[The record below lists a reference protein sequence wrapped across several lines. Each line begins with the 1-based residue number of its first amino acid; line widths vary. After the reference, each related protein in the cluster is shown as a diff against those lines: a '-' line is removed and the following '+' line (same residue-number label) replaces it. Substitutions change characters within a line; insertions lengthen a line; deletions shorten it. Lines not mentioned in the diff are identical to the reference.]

1 MARIR
6 SIKPEFF
13 TSESVG
19 ALSFAARLTFAGLWT
34 HVDDRGRAKDN
45 PRVIRG
51 QLWPNDEE
59 TISSADVASHIDELV
74 EHGMVCRY
82 KHDGKDYLH
91 VINMRKHQSINKPSA
106 SKLPE
111 CSTHADSSNP
121 GDPGNL
127 PDDSGNTPGVVPE
140 DSRGEQ
146 GTGNR
151 EQGTG
156 KEREETPSSSETATP
171 PTDPP
176 PPPDERDDVERICKH
191 LADRIEGNGSR
202 RPNVT
207 AKWRAAARLMLDRDG
222 RAETDIHAA
231 IDWCQNHEFWR
242 GNVMSLPKLR
252 DKYDQLRLQ
261 AGRERASPPPRRT
274 DGIDWDA
281 AMARAA
287 ARDAAEASNHTP
299 EDTLPWEP

>member
-13 TSESVG
+13 TSESIG
-19 ALSFAARLTFAGLWT
+19 ALSLHARLTFAGLWT
-34 HVDDRGRAKDN
+34 YVDDRGRAKDN

-59 TISSADVASHIDELV
+59 TVSSIDVARFIDELV

-82 KHDGKDYLH
+82 KHGGKDYLH

-111 CSTHADSSNP
+111 CSAHANGTDSTPP
-121 GDPGNL
+121 GTL
-127 PDDSGNTPGVVPE
+127 PDDSENTPGTLPE
-140 DSRGEQ
+140 HSRGER
-146 GTGNR
+146 NR

-156 KEREETPSSSETATP
+156 KGKEGKEPSSETAP
-171 PTDPP
+171 PPADPP
-176 PPPDERDDVERICKH
+176 PLLDDREDVERICTH
-191 LADRIEGNGSR
+191 LADRIESNGSR

-222 RAETDIHAA
+222 RTETDVHAA

-242 GNVMSLPKLR
+242 GNVLSLPKLR

-261 AGRERASPPPRRT
+261 AGRERASPPRRT
-274 DGIDWDA
+274 DGIDWEA
-281 AMARAA
+281 AMARAE
-287 ARDAAEASNHTP
+287 ARDAAEARENKP
-299 EDTLPWEP
+299 DEPPPWED